1 MGRRQNSLL
10 IGALLLGWV
19 VWAWIIPPA
28 GAARIDPYV
37 SRYLKVS
44 QSVAL
49 PADAQGTTQTFT
61 ALDLSAGKRLFE
73 SNCINCHVGGATL
86 PNPRVSLSLADL
98 HGASPPR
105 DNIQALVR
113 FIRAPQNYTGT
124 EDSYTCR
131 ALPPTSATDAEVAQ
145 LAAFI
150 LQAARVAPGWGTK
163 DF

>member
-1 MGRRQNSLL
+1 
-10 IGALLLGWV
+10 
-19 VWAWIIPPA
+19 
-28 GAARIDPYV
+28 V

-61 ALDLSAGKRLFE
+61 ALDLGAGKQLFE

>member
-1 MGRRQNSLL
+1 M
-10 IGALLLGWV
+10 
-19 VWAWIIPPA
+19 PPA
-28 GAARIDPYV
+28 LAARIDPYV
-37 SRYLKVS
+37 SRYLKVT
-44 QSVAL
+44 QPVLL
-49 PADAQGTTQTFT
+49 PADATGIGQSFT

-98 HGASPPR
+98 RGATPPR
-105 DNIQALVR
+105 DNIGALVQ
-113 FIRAPQNYTGT
+113 FIRLPQNYQGT
-124 EDSYTCR
+124 EDSYICR
-131 ALPPTSATDAEVAQ
+131 QLSPEAATDQELAQ

>member
-1 MGRRQNSLL
+1 M
-10 IGALLLGWV
+10 
-19 VWAWIIPPA
+19 PPA
-28 GAARIDPYV
+28 LADRIDPYV
-37 SRYLKVS
+37 SRYLKVTQPVLLPVDAMGTG
-44 QSVAL
+44 QS
-49 PADAQGTTQTFT
+49 FT

-98 HGASPPR
+98 HGANPPR
-105 DNIQALVR
+105 DNIGALVQFTR
-113 FIRAPQNYTGT
+113 LPQNYEGT
-124 EDSYTCR
+124 EDSYICR
-131 ALPPTSATDAEVAQ
+131 ELSPQAATDQELAQ

>member
-1 MGRRQNSLL
+1 VGRRQNSLL

-19 VWAWIIPPA
+19 VWTWFMPPA
-28 GAARIDPYV
+28 FAARVDPYV
-37 SRYLKVS
+37 SRYLKVT
-44 QSVAL
+44 QPVDL
-49 PADAQGTTQTFT
+49 PADAQGTMQSFT
-61 ALDLSAGKRLFE
+61 ALDLSAGKQLFE

-98 HGASPPR
+98 RGASPPR
-105 DNIQALVR
+105 DNIRALVQFTR
-113 FIRAPQNYTGT
+113 LPKNYDGT

-131 ALPPTSATDAEVAQ
+131 ELSPQTATDEELAQ

-150 LQAARVAPGWGTK
+150 LQAARVAPGWGSK